1 MAHTSSKTS
10 VSNLFS
16 LRILEKE
23 RLQSDTRVPDTLNRY
38 PPISP
43 YKTRFAPFFA
53 KKVFGGNLCN
63 FFGKRNFEKW
73 LVLDLFFSLHGHPR
87 RDARRGSVPTMRHQ
101 EEKRRRI
108 VDVDTMASPNQ
119 AVDLRTTPGIIVFG
133 PLSSSPRMAS
143 DPVENRFENFGPTIA
158 LGTRP
163 APNRLPKRSENSHTA
178 SSGAAPRLARFWR
191 FYEPPSARYAS
202 AQSETAVFGY
212 RR

>member
-1 MAHTSSKTS
+1 MALILVINSEKFRKMVGFGLVFLLVWTPQAGRATRQCPHDATSGGKEATDCRCRHHGESES
-10 VSNLFS
+10 SGRSSNN
-16 LRILEKE
+16 
-23 RLQSDTRVPDTLNRY
+23 P
-38 PPISP
+38 
-43 YKTRFAPFFA
+43 
-53 KKVFGGNLCN
+53 
-63 FFGKRNFEKW
+63 
-73 LVLDLFFSLHGHPR
+73 
-87 RDARRGSVPTMRHQ
+87 
-101 EEKRRRI
+101 
-108 VDVDTMASPNQ
+108 
-119 AVDLRTTPGIIVFG
+119 PGIIVFG

>member
-1 MAHTSSKTS
+1 MGETFATFFCFLAE
-10 VSNLFS
+10 LFRKKPKKKPPFPYHCIFQYPLTNNMFRYLETKQLKNGGLNT
-16 LRILEKE
+16 LRVLILVINSEKF
-23 RLQSDTRVPDTLNRY
+23 RKMVG
-38 PPISP
+38 
-43 YKTRFAPFFA
+43 
-53 KKVFGGNLCN
+53 FG
-63 FFGKRNFEKW
+63 
-73 LVLDLFFSLHGHPR
+73 
-87 RDARRGSVPTMRHQ
+87 PTMRHQ